1 MRRRNELTEAILKA
15 LETPNHRVQGTPR
28 TFGESKIARNTVFA
42 FGATVLRASKALVE
56 EYVRLDKIIVG
67 MRDAE
72 SEGVAESWTEEVE
85 KAGRRLRI
93 GADTAIRNVKKV
105 LGAGVE
111 EGCMEGST
119 LVEDDA
125 TMEALEQMELNYELH
140 KGLLFAERGVKKMAK
155 GLPELEDG

>member
-105 LGAGVE
+105 VWKALHSSRMTRPWRHSSRWNSITSCIKAYCSQNGVSRRWRRA
-111 EGCMEGST
+111 CRSLRMDRD
-119 LVEDDA
+119 LA
-125 TMEALEQMELNYELH
+125 TCC
-140 KGLLFAERGVKKMAK
+140 
-155 GLPELEDG
+155 